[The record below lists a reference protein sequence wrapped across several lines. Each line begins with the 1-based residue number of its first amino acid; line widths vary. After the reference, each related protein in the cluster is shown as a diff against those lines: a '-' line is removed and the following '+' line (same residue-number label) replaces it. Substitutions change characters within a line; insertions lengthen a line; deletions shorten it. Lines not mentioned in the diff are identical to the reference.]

1 MEAVLLEAS
10 SGTNQPHKNGRVP
23 IQVHSANGDSKM
35 VNSDLVVD
43 KDGESNSLL
52 GRKETTVFNMQPAN
66 AVTVDVK
73 FEKVTYTATEGS
85 LFKGKVKKRI
95 LHEINGRFPP
105 GQLIAI
111 MGPSGAGKST
121 LLNVLSG
128 YSIQG
133 VGGKV
138 LINGNPRKLKPFRR
152 LSCYIT
158 QDDRL
163 QPLLTVSENMHIAA
177 DLKLPSSTS
186 QKRKQEIIDEIL
198 ATLGLSGTKETK
210 AQGLSGGQKK
220 RLSIALEL
228 VNNPLVMFLDEPTTG
243 LDSSSC
249 KQCIE
254 LLKVLARQGRT
265 IVCTIHQ
272 PSASLFEMFDQV
284 YVLSGGRCLYQGGTE
299 QMIQFFEDVQSPCPK
314 FHNPADYVIELA
326 CAEYGPERIDKMVE
340 TSQNGKS
347 LKYFKDSQ
355 KLLECGFTESTM
367 FEDDSGDLQAT
378 SKFNQLKVLMR
389 RGYIKCKRDQ
399 TLTYLR
405 LAVNALTALML
416 GTLYYKAGID
426 GSKVLDNY
434 NLLFSILMHHTFS
447 TMMLTILTFPTEMNI
462 LIKEHFN
469 RWYSLK
475 MYYTSITLI
484 DIPLSVLCCVIFT
497 GIIYFMTA
505 QPYEALRLTMFFV
518 TSLMVVF
525 VAQSFGLVIGAYFN
539 VVDGTF
545 LGPTLTVPM
554 MMFAGFG
561 VSLKDLPS
569 YLYWGSYISYLRFGL
584 EGVVGAIYGL
594 DRPTLDCPDDG
605 NVNYC
610 HYKYPKKFLED
621 VAVKSDQFS
630 NDVIALL
637 LFWFILRT
645 LAFVM
650 LKYKLHSVR

>member
-1 MEAVLLEAS
+1 MEPVFMEASTQE
-10 SGTNQPHKNGRVP
+10 KNGKVSMVVKQPQQQQDEENPHVGFTLVP
-23 IQVHSANGDSKM
+23 SESP
-35 VNSDLVVD
+35 VD
-43 KDGESNSLL
+43 I
-52 GRKETTVFNMQPAN
+52 
-66 AVTVDVK
+66 K
-73 FEKVTYTATEGS
+73 FENVTFTATEGNF
-85 LFKGKVKKRI
+85 LKGRTQKQI
-95 LHEINGRFPP
+95 LHKVNGRFPS
-105 GQLIAI
+105 GQLIAL

-138 LINGNPRKLKPFRR
+138 LINGSPRKLKAFRR

-163 QPLLTVSENMHIAA
+163 QPLLTVSENMHISA

-186 QKRKQEIIDEIL
+186 EEEKQRVIDLIL
-198 ATLGLSGTKETK
+198 KTLGLSETKETMT
-210 AQGLSGGQKK
+210 QRLSGGQKK

-228 VNNPLVMFLDEPTTG
+228 VSNPLVMFLDEPTTG

-249 KQCIE
+249 KQCLE
-254 LLKVLARQGRT
+254 LLKLLAGQGRT

-272 PSASLFEMFDQV
+272 PSATLFQMFDQV
-284 YVLSGGRCLYQGGTE
+284 YVLSEGRCLYQGGTPN
-299 QMIQFFEDVQSPCPK
+299 MIPFFQDIGFPCPK

-326 CAEYGPERIDKMVE
+326 CGEYQTEAHEKIETMVA
-340 TSQNGKS
+340 TSRNGDC
-347 LKYFKDSQ
+347 LKYFQDSE
-355 KLLECGFTESTM
+355 KILNTGFSGSAM
-367 FEDDSGDLQAT
+367 FEDETGTLQAT
-378 SKFNQLKVLMR
+378 SKLHQLKVLLK
-389 RGYIKCKRDQ
+389 RGYIKSKRDQ

-405 LAVNALTALML
+405 IAVNVLTALML
-416 GTLYYKAGID
+416 GTLYFKAGID

-447 TMMLTILTFPTEMNI
+447 TMMLTILTFPTEMSI

-475 MYYTSITLI
+475 MYYTSVTII
-484 DIPLSVLCCVIFT
+484 DIPLSALCCFIFT
-497 GIIYFMTA
+497 SIIYYMTA
-505 QPYEALRLTMFFV
+505 QPFDNTRFTMFFV
-518 TSLMVVF
+518 TSLLVVF
-525 VAQSFGLVIGAYFN
+525 VTQSFGLVIGAYFN

-561 VSLKDLPS
+561 VSLRDLPS
-569 YLYWGSYISYLRFGL
+569 YLYWGSYVSFLRFGL

-594 DRPTLDCPDDG
+594 ERPTIDCPEDQ
-605 NVNYC
+605 YC
-610 HYKYPKKFLED
+610 HYRYPKKFLAD

-630 NDVIALL
+630 NDVIALV
-637 LFWFILRT
+637 LFWFVLRT
-645 LAFVM
+645 LAFVV